1 VDRMTKWGYF
11 ILYIE
16 EILAEDVVCIYVKE
30 VFLKYRLLE
39 KIILDQ
45 DPRFIAVF

>member
-1 VDRMTKWGYF
+1 VDRITKWDYF

-16 EILAEDVVCIYVKE
+16 EILAENVAHIYVKE
-30 VFLKYRLLE
+30 VFSRYGLLE
-39 KIILDQ
+39 KIISDQ